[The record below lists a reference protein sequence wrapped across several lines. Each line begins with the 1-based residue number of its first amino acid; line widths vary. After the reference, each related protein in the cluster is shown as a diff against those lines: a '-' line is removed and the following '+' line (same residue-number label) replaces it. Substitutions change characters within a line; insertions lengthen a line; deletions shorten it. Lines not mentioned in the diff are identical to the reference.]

1 MRGLPYGGNRGY
13 NQVNFLGDPPPKNP
27 KLSKTPIGGR
37 EAAPNGYFAKFGLS
51 STGLSTGESN
61 YFVCD
66 LATQEIRCVHLDAC
80 LGL

>member
-1 MRGLPYGGNRGY
+1 MGVLDSFGLP
-13 NQVNFLGDPPPKNP
+13 
-27 KLSKTPIGGR
+27 
-37 EAAPNGYFAKFGLS
+37 

-80 LGL
+80 LGLSYNNNGYNDIQDIQNSRPGRKGRLRAVKSAKGDTHEKRFN